1 MKKWDYCKQYKQQ
14 CVNCPRTNIVQ
25 GDKYDSYMICDFH
38 LRAVRDGIDKIL
50 QEREGRLNVHS

>member
-25 GDKYDSYMICDFH
+25 GDKYDLYMICDFH
-38 LRAVRDGIDKIL
+38 LRAVRDEIDKIL
-50 QEREGRLNVHS
+50 RERKNDV